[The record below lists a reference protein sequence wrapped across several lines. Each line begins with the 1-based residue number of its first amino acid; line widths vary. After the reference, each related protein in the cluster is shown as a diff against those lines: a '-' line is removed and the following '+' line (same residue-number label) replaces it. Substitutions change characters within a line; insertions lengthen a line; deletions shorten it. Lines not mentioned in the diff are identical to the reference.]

1 MLTLLSSL
9 WLVQYIIQ
17 AYEIMK
23 FIWSSLLALI
33 VPFAFQ
39 HLFYS
44 SQRTSLE
51 ICWCFPCFSPFPWPL
66 LVLDLHAIFTLLN
79 RNHHWTGKDKKFHIF
94 TFFYWDSSYKGFLCH
109 MPLLNW
115 YLHSWCGKAEDIF
128 PCLILW
134 SFNIVCP
141 SFQTLMAFLLLKR
154 YILIKMNPF
163 MYILTFRLVQ
173 CYVLIFYQVEE
184 LMIILWSL
192 NWYCSE
198 TC

>member
-1 MLTLLSSL
+1 MIGAIHHTGLWDNEVYLELSTCSDCS
-9 WLVQYIIQ
+9 IC
-17 AYEIMK
+17 
-23 FIWSSLLALI
+23 FSALI
-33 VPFAFQ
+33 LLLTENFSGNLLMFSMF
-39 HLFYS
+39 L
-44 SQRTSLE
+44 
-51 ICWCFPCFSPFPWPL
+51 SPFPWPL

-134 SFNIVCP
+134 SFYIICP

-184 LMIILWSL
+184 LMSILWSL
-192 NWYCSE
+192 TWYCSE